1 MNGKNKEIKNDI
13 KNFIE
18 SFRGQNSD
26 VTTYGSEKVVNKVT
40 PKSTGFSKTKI
51 TDRKITSDGVK

>member
-18 SFRGQNSD
+18 SFREQNSD
-26 VTTYGSEKVVNKVT
+26 VTTYGSEKVVDKVT

-51 TDRKITSDGVK
+51 SNRKITNDGVK